1 MACITLNIPQDLL
14 NVQNSLGQATDTMLA
29 LTGESCNIFGA
40 LGLGSLEAG
49 IQGILGTIGSAMG
62 AVNNALAQIQGILNS
77 VLDTALGAITNVL
90 NTVLGGINQIF
101 DFAQNA
107 IASVTS
113 MIDNAIGVL
122 AQRANFSQ
130 ILACAGVLGQLGAF
144 PANTTASI
152 NQLQGLLSSGNP
164 IGSIADT
171 MIAGAKNAFSNSVT
185 SAVNGLTSQI
195 ATQVN
200 GSQDLI
206 NLNVDALRGF
216 SCVV

>member
-1 MACITLNIPQDLL
+1 MACITLNVPQDLL
-14 NVQNSLGQATDTMLA
+14 NVQNSLGQATNTMLA

-77 VLDTALGAITNVL
+77 VLDTALGAITSVL

-101 DFAQNA
+101 NFAQSA

-130 ILACAGVLGQLGAF
+130 ILACAGVLGQIGAF

-152 NQLQGLLSSGNP
+152 NQLQGLLNSGNP
-164 IGSIADT
+164 IGGIADT
-171 MIAGAKNAFSNSVT
+171 MIAGAKSAFSNSVT

-206 NLNVDALRGF
+206 NLNVNALRNF

>member
-1 MACITLNIPQDLL
+1 MACITLNVPQDLL
-14 NVQNSLGQATDTMLA
+14 NVQNSLGQATNTMLA

-40 LGLGSLEAG
+40 LGLSSLEAG
-49 IQGILGTIGSAMG
+49 VQGILGTIGSAMG

-77 VLDTALGAITNVL
+77 VLDTALGAITSVL

-101 DFAQNA
+101 NFAQSA

-130 ILACAGVLGQLGAF
+130 ILACAGVLGQIGAF

-152 NQLQGLLSSGNP
+152 NQLQGLLNSGNP
-164 IGSIADT
+164 IGGIADT
-171 MIAGAKNAFSNSVT
+171 MIAGAKSAFSNSVT

-206 NLNVDALRGF
+206 NLNVDVLRGF